1 MGTRRSFGALRQLS
15 SGRWQARYPDPDTG
29 GLTPA
34 PHTFA
39 TKQAADR
46 WLSRKRTEID
56 SGLVIDEKAGNR
68 PLREW
73 WPKYKRTWGALSPS
87 SRVAYETAWRLRIE
101 PAFGDVRVRRIKP
114 STIDEWIGQMIEEGK
129 SRSVIVETLGV
140 LRRILNRAVRDKVIP
155 SNPCAERGMQLP
167 RKQQVERPVLSPAE
181 VEKIAQ
187 ACTHERDKMLV
198 RFLAYSGC
206 RIGEAFALR
215 WSSLDL
221 ERRTVTIC
229 ENISSN
235 TGKPILRPTKTY
247 ASRTID
253 IPCRLAEQLRDY
265 RSKSS
270 STGDVTP
277 LVFPNAKGGYLQY
290 KNWRRY
296 WDPATEQ
303 AGVKALPHDLR
314 ATCVSL
320 LIDAGASPKDV
331 QLHMG
336 HSSIEVTMNVYARIR
351 GGRSADL
358 AARLDALIA
367 QAG

>member
-1 MGTRRSFGALRQLS
+1 M
-15 SGRWQARYPDPDTG
+15 
-29 GLTPA
+29 
-34 PHTFA
+34 
-39 TKQAADR
+39 
-46 WLSRKRTEID
+46 
-56 SGLVIDEKAGNR
+56 
-68 PLREW
+68 
-73 WPKYKRTWGALSPS
+73 
-87 SRVAYETAWRLRIE
+87 
-101 PAFGDVRVRRIKP
+101 
-114 STIDEWIGQMIEEGK
+114 
-129 SRSVIVETLGV
+129 
-140 LRRILNRAVRDKVIP
+140 
-155 SNPCAERGMQLP
+155 
-167 RKQQVERPVLSPAE
+167 LSPAE

-187 ACTHERDKMLV
+187 ACRHERDKMLV

-215 WSSLDL
+215 WSSLGL

-253 IPCRLAEQLRDY
+253 IPCRLAEHLGDY
-265 RSKSS
+265 RRKS

-303 AGVKALPHDLR
+303 AGIKALPHDLR

-336 HSSIEVTMNVYARIR
+336 HSSIEVTMNP
-351 GGRSADL
+351 GFRSC
-358 AARLDALIA
+358 AAAKAHEYRA
-367 QAG
+367 